1 MFMRKSFAAA
11 VASSF
16 AVMAAASA
24 ATPVRPPGGTAGAPT
39 RSWALAI
46 HGGAGVIERGDLT
59 SATEAAYRASLIS
72 ALAAGQKILSV
83 GGRSLDAVEASI
95 RVLEDDPLFNA
106 GRGAVF
112 TADGRNELD
121 ASIMDG
127 ATRRAGAVAGVTRTR
142 NPISLA
148 RAVMEKSPHVM
159 LAREGADQ
167 YSVEQGLEQVEPGY
181 FRTEQRWQQ
190 LLDWRRDNARILDP
204 THSRGTVGA
213 VAIDVNGHVAAGTS
227 TGGMTGKRWGR
238 VGDSPVIGAGTYAA
252 DGICAV
258 SATGSGEYF
267 IRASAARQLCDRIA
281 WRGADVRTAAQAT
294 IADIGEIGGDGG
306 VIAMDGAGRIAF
318 AMNSSGMYR
327 GWVTGTIPAATAIYS
342 TEPGP

>member
-1 MFMRKSFAAA
+1 MPSRLLPLILLCIAPATFAQQSDASTAA
-11 VASSF
+11 GSWSL
-16 AVMAAASA
+16 AV
-24 ATPVRPPGGTAGAPT
+24 
-39 RSWALAI
+39 
-46 HGGAGVIERGDLT
+46 HGGAGVIERGSL
-59 SATEAAYRASLIS
+59 SPERERAFRASM
-72 ALAAGQKILSV
+72 LAAMEAGAAVLRR
-83 GGRSLDAVEASI
+83 GGSSLDAVEATVRI
-95 RVLEDDPLFNA
+95 LEDDPLFNA

-142 NPISLA
+142 HPISLA
-148 RAVMEKSPHVM
+148 RAVMEKSRHVM
-159 LAREGADQ
+159 LARDGADQ
-167 YSVEQGLEQVEPGY
+167 FSVEQGLEQAEPSW

-190 LLDWRRDNARILDP
+190 LLDWRRDNAKQPDP

-213 VAIDVNGHVAAGTS
+213 VARDVHGHVAAATS

-238 VGDSPVIGAGTYAA
+238 IGDSPVIGAGTYAA
-252 DGICAV
+252 DGNCAV

-281 WRGADVRTAAQAT
+281 WARVDVQAAAEAT
-294 IADIGEIGGDGG
+294 IADIGALGGDGG
-306 VIAMDGAGRIAF
+306 LIALAGSGRIAF

-327 GWVTGTIPAATAIYS
+327 GWVTSVTPAGTAIYS
-342 TEPGP
+342 DEKDPR

>member
-1 MFMRKSFAAA
+1 MIMRAAA
-11 VASSF
+11 VLFFF
-16 AVMAAASA
+16 AITLAAPLRAEDSK
-24 ATPVRPPGGTAGAPT
+24 R
-39 RSWALAI
+39 WALAI

-59 SATEAAYRASLIS
+59 HDREVAYRASL
-72 ALAAGQKILSV
+72 LAALDAGSKVLQE
-83 GGRSLDAVEASI
+83 GRTSLDAVEAAI

-127 ATRRAGAVAGVTRTR
+127 ASRKAGAVAGVTRTR

-148 RAVMEKSPHVM
+148 RAVMEKSRHVM

-167 YSVEQGLEQVEPGY
+167 FSVEQGLVQVDPEY
-181 FRTEQRWQQ
+181 FRTEHRWQQ
-190 LLDWRRDNARILDP
+190 LLDWRRDNAKLLDP
-204 THSRGTVGA
+204 THSHGTVGA
-213 VAIDVNGHVAAGTS
+213 VAIDVNGHLAAGTS

-252 DGICAV
+252 DGNCAV
-258 SATGSGEYF
+258 SATGSGEFF

-281 WRGADVRTAAQAT
+281 WRGDDVRKAAAAT
-294 IADIGEIGGDGG
+294 IADIGDIGGDGG
-306 VIAMDGAGRIAF
+306 VIAMDGKGDIAF

-327 GWVTGTIPAATAIYS
+327 GWVTSAKLSGTAIYS
-342 TEPGP
+342 DEAGPTPPGPK